1 MGCADDGTTPAVPQ
15 NAQAVSSADFLQDT
29 NPNVNL
35 DDVPDLS
42 DADLT
47 VQANPNVIAAVSTN
61 GGYALARSGDITVIS
76 GPDGPRIISTPAGS
90 TPTPPSNNG
99 NSGSGDNS
107 GNTDDS
113 GGNNNVD
120 MVS

>member
-1 MGCADDGTTPAVPQ
+1 MQ
-15 NAQAVSSADFLQDT
+15 HNAQVVSSADFLQDT
-29 NPNVNL
+29 NPNVSL
-35 DDVPDLS
+35 DDVPDVS

-61 GGYALARSGDITVIS
+61 GGFALARSGDITVVT

-90 TPTPPSNNG
+90 APVVP
-99 NSGSGDNS
+99 DNS
-107 GNTDDS
+107 NDSGNQDDS
-113 GGNNNVD
+113 GGDNNVD